1 MVGGTIPTH
10 HTGLR
15 HHPHCHK
22 HVEAPSRTI
31 THGGGTNSPL
41 SNTCGGTIPT
51 ITHIG
56 WRHHPHCHTCEGIL
70 RTVTHGEGPS
80 PLSHMWRHVL
90 TIRSPHG
97 EGTIPTITHG
107 GGTILTVTHGGGN
120 HPHYHT
126 WWRHYPHF
134 THGGGNHLPTVT
146 PGGCN
151 HHHCHT
157 WWRQPPTVTM
167 VGGQPSPYPH
177 VRHHPHCHTWWRK
190 HIPTVHPCGGT
201 INTVTHVDAPSPL
214 STHVGGTISHCPHV
228 EGIIRTVT
236 HVKAKPS
243 PQHTWWRRRRSCSLR
258 SCLLLLFM
266 QPHLC
271 CTALTMITG
280 AEVIPLLLTL
290 LSPGGQ
296 AVDRRV
302 AGLLHHSVELYHPDL
317 PHPVLDVIWNFQNQT
332 KITKVFMYNSGH
344 ETTYSPQFADR
355 LEASNNGTKLRI
367 KDLRMEDTGAY
378 TSIITFVD
386 NDVFQVT
393 YHLTVYEPVPP
404 LDIQTE
410 VTGYRK
416 DGCNVT
422 LQCSVPSHPLHL
434 SYTWKYRHQDQEYQP
449 YDSGSTTQIS
459 LAPDH
464 QDMEILC
471 IVHNPADHKNV
482 SISVKSCFSTGR

>member
-1 MVGGTIPTH
+1 
-10 HTGLR
+10 
-15 HHPHCHK
+15 
-22 HVEAPSRTI
+22 
-31 THGGGTNSPL
+31 
-41 SNTCGGTIPT
+41 
-51 ITHIG
+51 
-56 WRHHPHCHTCEGIL
+56 
-70 RTVTHGEGPS
+70 
-80 PLSHMWRHVL
+80 
-90 TIRSPHG
+90 
-97 EGTIPTITHG
+97 
-107 GGTILTVTHGGGN
+107 
-120 HPHYHT
+120 
-126 WWRHYPHF
+126 
-134 THGGGNHLPTVT
+134 
-146 PGGCN
+146 
-151 HHHCHT
+151 
-157 WWRQPPTVTM
+157 
-167 VGGQPSPYPH
+167 
-177 VRHHPHCHTWWRK
+177 
-190 HIPTVHPCGGT
+190 
-201 INTVTHVDAPSPL
+201 
-214 STHVGGTISHCPHV
+214 
-228 EGIIRTVT
+228 
-236 HVKAKPS
+236 
-243 PQHTWWRRRRSCSLR
+243 
-258 SCLLLLFM
+258 M
-266 QPHLC
+266 QPHLG
-271 CTALTMITG
+271 CTALTMITA

-471 IVHNPADHKNV
+471 IVHNPADQKNV
-482 SISVKSCFSTGR
+482 SISVKSCFSTEQPRRWYILSIISLLVILMVGIILLMWKIRRKHAKEDEAVEYYLEEVPTPESSTNTIQPLVYDEVPHRSQPPPQKFESLYCLGQDVDPFRKEDI